1 MDKKEYIKVL
11 TDQIRC
17 KMARPAVAREIG
29 DHIEDQT
36 AAFMSEGMNR
46 AEAETAAV
54 KEMGNPVE
62 TGVELDRI
70 HRPKMPWLMIGLIV
84 ILSALSCIFQFLLN
98 REAVKAGAGV
108 FFDSRRQ
115 IVFILLGILVMTGV
129 CFADYTRIAAR
140 ARELLIGL
148 VLLLLLGRNVMGLS
162 VNGAVQWIQ
171 LPYGQAVNILI
182 VLMLTVPLYAAVLY
196 RYRGQAQPA
205 VLKSILWMIPGC
217 FLALLC
223 AGLWMVF
230 ILYLTYLIV
239 CGTAVYRG
247 WYKVKR
253 KAVLIGT
260 GVLPFAGAGLIWLIG
275 KDYQRERLLFYLSSV
290 AGADERYSDSWPY
303 AMVYVKELL
312 KNSRM
317 FGGGNGIPDISNM
330 PELSD
335 FMLSGVA
342 GYYGIFTAV
351 LLGGA
356 LLFLLLRFLWIS
368 SRQRNQLGMLMGTG
382 CAVVFLIEAGFYFL
396 NNLGIV
402 YLGNYCPF
410 FSYGGTG
417 TIVTYILLGILL
429 SICRYQD
436 TAPERKTA
444 GSLFGIRRQVKR
456 INIKMFSPDK

>member
-29 DHIEDQT
+29 DHIEDQ
-36 AAFMSEGMNR
+36 AMAFMSEGMNR
-46 AEAETAAV
+46 AEAEAAAV

-62 TGVELDRI
+62 TGVELDSI

-84 ILSALSCIFQFLLN
+84 MLSAVSCVFQVLLN
-98 REAVKAGAGV
+98 QEAVKAGIGE

-115 IVFILLGILVMTGV
+115 IVFILTGILVMIGV
-129 CFADYTRIAAR
+129 CFADYTRIASC
-140 ARELLIGL
+140 ARELMIGL
-148 VLLLLLGRNVMGLS
+148 VLLLLLGRQVMGVS
-162 VNGAVQWIQ
+162 VNGAVQWIR
-171 LPYGQAVNILI
+171 LPHGQAVNILI

-196 RYRGQAQPA
+196 RYRGQGWAA

-223 AGLWMVF
+223 VGLWMVF

-239 CGTAVYRG
+239 CGIAVYRG
-247 WYKVKR
+247 WYRVRR
-253 KAVLIGT
+253 KAVLIGA
-260 GVLPFAGAGLIWLIG
+260 GLLPFAGAGLIWLIG
-275 KDYQRERLLFYLSSV
+275 KDYQRERLLFYLSS
-290 AGADERYSDSWPY
+290 ALGADDRLRDRWPY
-303 AMVYVKELL
+303 AVVYVKELL

-317 FGGGNGIPDISNM
+317 FGGGNGVPDISDM

-342 GYYGIFTAV
+342 GYYGIFAAM

-368 SRQRNQLGMLMGTG
+368 GRQKNQLGMLMGTG
-382 CAVVFLIEAGFYFL
+382 CAGVFLIEAGFYFL
-396 NNLGIV
+396 NNLGIM

-410 FSYGGTG
+410 FSYGGSG
-417 TIVTYILLGILL
+417 TVVTYILLGILL
-429 SICRYQD
+429 SICRYQN

-444 GSLFGIRRQVKR
+444 GSLFGIRRKV
-456 INIKMFSPDK
+456 